1 MIQVHTIQFELKKWQ
16 FVGPPLLLGYFQRSS
31 CLFRNL
37 SLWPST
43 LVYYCPDPDPS
54 ITQGSNS
61 RMEDRGHLDM
71 VPDDESQW
79 NLKYSFSMDFWT
91 HQDNHLQLTSPSRI
105 QLQDGGQGSSWRGS
119 WWPILMKF
127 ETQLLHD
134 VLDSPRLPTPT
145 SLSIKDPTPGWRTG
159 VILMGFLM
167 TYLDEIWN
175 IAFPYCSW
183 LTKMTDSN

>member
-1 MIQVHTIQFELKKWQ
+1 M
-16 FVGPPLLLGYFQRSS
+16 LLLGYFQRSS